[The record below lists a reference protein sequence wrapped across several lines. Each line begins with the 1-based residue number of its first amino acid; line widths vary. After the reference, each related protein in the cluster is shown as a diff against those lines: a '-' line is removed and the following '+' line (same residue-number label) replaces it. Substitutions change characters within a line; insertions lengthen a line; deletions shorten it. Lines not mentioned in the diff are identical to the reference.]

1 MAAYAA
7 LVSLMHIIDTIEH
20 HHSPPI
26 SIHKQQVESLTLIVT
41 FLQEF
46 LESYKSPVAD
56 GDEADPLEMRIAD
69 AAYAAEDVIE
79 SHIVDKLQLS
89 RSKVAKI
96 DTAYIAEDA
105 VESHIVDKVQLR
117 RSKEAKISCFF
128 NCFGGSK
135 NDSSN
140 HDDEH
145 INLYQDHGKKEA
157 METAAAA
164 DEGDVVGEDVSCI
177 DFYEDLQ
184 QVIEE
189 MNVIKKEAME
199 TAAEAQLQRKEF
211 LEGYK
216 SPVADGDEADPLEMR
231 IVDAAH
237 AVEDVIESHIVNVIK
252 LGRSSPNKIFLQ
264 GYVVD
269 AAHGDE
275 EVNSREEVSF
285 INFYQDLQQVIEEM
299 NVIKKEAMETSAESQ
314 LQRKVSSTRA
324 GSLTSSST
332 VKESMMVG
340 FDDVQLQLL
349 DKLTGGNRNRQII
362 PITGM
367 GGIGKTTL
375 ARHIFEHAL
384 VNQHFDIRAW
394 TTISQTYNVRET
406 LREVLH
412 QASGDSRNDLSDE
425 NELGEN
431 LYKYLWGR
439 RYLII
444 LDDMW
449 SVEVWYKI
457 RFFFPDYNDG
467 SRVIVT
473 TRLSNLAAELTN
485 SNSIGMRF
493 LDDVC
498 SWSLFSKTVFGDE
511 VFPLHLE
518 EIGKKIVGKCKGLP
532 LSIAVIGGLLAK
544 SELTLEYWERIE
556 KNLSSIVNSEN
567 DEYCLRVLKLSYDH
581 LPAYLKPCFL
591 YMGTFGEDKQI
602 GVSEL
607 MRLWVSEGFLKPI
620 INKSSKTIA
629 KEYLKELV
637 DRNLILVH
645 KLGKLGNIKYCKM
658 HDLLRDLSFQEAE
671 KQRFYYVLGQH
682 CPQGIN
688 SQRRIVITRSTSDEI
703 VSQRSRS
710 FICGAYTDCRL
721 LDFRFLRT
729 LTTTSSSKYLEENV
743 FQLVNLRYL
752 SREFR
757 EGFQIPSS
765 ISLMWNL
772 QTLIV
777 TYKGELT
784 TAPVEIWKM
793 HQLKHLEIVGFR
805 GMYLP
810 DPGSGHSDVM
820 MENLETLKGV
830 IDFNLNEEVVKRIPN
845 IKKLYIRYRHK
856 VMDRVKCLS
865 YLQCLSK
872 LESLKCDIGYGCY
885 EYLQSISFPHSLKKL
900 FLECGDF
907 FHLEEILEKI
917 GSLPLLE
924 KLQLFLGR
932 FATRSW
938 EIVEGQF
945 PSLKYLKLWKCRD
958 MECWNTLEG
967 SCLPRL
973 EQLHLWGMASL
984 EEFPSEIGEIATLKS
999 IELWYCSE
1007 SAVVSLKK
1015 IVEEQE
1021 ELQGDSPFHVIVRS
1035 SNVSQE
1041 LQRLAT
1047 PNFRVVKR

>member
-20 HHSPPI
+20 HHSPPV
-26 SIHKQQVESLTLIVT
+26 SIDKQQVESLTQIVT

-69 AAYAAEDVIE
+69 AAHAVEDVVESHIVDKLQPRRSKRIADAAYAAEDAIE
-79 SHIVDKLQLS
+79 SHIVDKLQLR
-89 RSKVAKI
+89 RSKKAKI
-96 DTAYIAEDA
+96 DTAE
-105 VESHIVDKVQLR
+105 
-117 RSKEAKISCFF
+117 
-128 NCFGGSK
+128 
-135 NDSSN
+135 
-140 HDDEH
+140 
-145 INLYQDHGKKEA
+145 
-157 METAAAA
+157 A
-164 DEGDVVGEDVSCI
+164 DE
-177 DFYEDLQ
+177 Q
-184 QVIEE
+184 
-189 MNVIKKEAME
+189 IKKEAME
-199 TAAEAQLQRKEF
+199 NE
-211 LEGYK
+211 
-216 SPVADGDEADPLEMR
+216 
-231 IVDAAH
+231 
-237 AVEDVIESHIVNVIK
+237 
-252 LGRSSPNKIFLQ
+252 LGRSMSPNEEFLQ

-269 AAHGDE
+269 AAHAAE
-275 EVNSREEVSF
+275 EVNSREEVSC
-285 INFYQDLQQVIEEM
+285 IDFYQDLQQVIEEM
-299 NVIKKEAMETSAESQ
+299 NVIKKEAMETSAEVQ
-314 LQRKVSSTRA
+314 LQRKVSSTHA

-340 FDDVQLQLL
+340 FDDVLLQLL
-349 DKLTGGNRNRQII
+349 DRLTGGNRNRQII
-362 PITGM
+362 PIVGM

-384 VNQHFDIRAW
+384 VKEHFDIRAW
-394 TTISQTYNVRET
+394 TTISQTYNVREA

-412 QASGDSRNDLSDE
+412 QVSGDLGSDLSE
-425 NELGEN
+425 NELGEK
-431 LYKYLWGR
+431 LYKYLYGR
-439 RYLII
+439 RYIII

-449 SVEVWYKI
+449 SVEVWDKM

-511 VFPLHLE
+511 VFPLQLKK
-518 EIGKKIVGKCKGLP
+518 IGKKIVGKCKGLP

-544 SELTLEYWERIE
+544 SELTLEYWEHIE

-581 LPAYLKPCFL
+581 LPAYLKSCFL
-591 YMGTFGEDKQI
+591 YMGMFGEDEVI
-602 GVSEL
+602 SVSEL

-645 KLGKLGNIKYCKM
+645 ELGAVGNIKYCKM
-658 HDLLRDLSFQEAE
+658 HDLVRDLSFQEAE
-671 KQRFYYVLGQH
+671 KQRFYYVLGKH
-682 CPQGIN
+682 CSRGIN
-688 SQRRIVITRSTSDEI
+688 SQRRIVIPRSTSAMTVRDAMETM
-703 VSQRSRS
+703 SSRARS
-710 FICGAYTDCRL
+710 FICHADTVPEL

-729 LTTTSSSKYLEENV
+729 LTTYKYSRGYLDENV
-743 FQLVNLRYL
+743 FQMVNLRYL
-752 SREFR
+752 SARFR

-765 ISLMWNL
+765 ISLLWNL
-772 QTLIV
+772 HTLIV
-777 TYKGELT
+777 SCRGKPT
-784 TAPVEIWKM
+784 TAPVEISKM
-793 HQLKHLEIVGFR
+793 HQLKHVEFIDEGILYP

-810 DPGSGHSDVM
+810 DPRSGHSDVM
-820 MENLETLKGV
+820 MENLETLRGV
-830 IDFNLNEEVVKRIPN
+830 NDFNLNVEMVKRIPN
-845 IKKLYIRYRHK
+845 IKKLYI
-856 VMDRVKCLS
+856 VERVKCLS

-872 LESLKCDIGYGCY
+872 LESLMCY
-885 EYLQSISFPHSLKKL
+885 ITDGSDECLQSISFPHSLKKL
-900 FLECGDF
+900 YLQCGN
-907 FHLEEILEKI
+907 FHWEEILEKI

-924 KLQLFLGR
+924 KLQLFGGQ
-932 FATRSW
+932 FARRSW

-945 PSLKYLKLWKCRD
+945 PSLRYLELYECGD
-958 MECWNTLEG
+958 MECWTLEG

-973 EQLHLWGMASL
+973 EQLRLSHMKSL
-984 EEFPSEIGEIATLKS
+984 EEFPSEIGEITTLKS
-999 IELWYCSE
+999 IQLWNCSE

-1021 ELQGDSPFHVIVRS
+1021 ELQGDPSIHVLVRAL
-1035 SNVSQE
+1035 NVSQE
-1041 LQRLAT
+1041 LQSLAT
-1047 PNFRVVKR
+1047 PNFRVVKL

>member
-7 LVSLMHIIDTIEH
+7 IVSLMNTINQIEH
-20 HHSPPI
+20 HPSPPI
-26 SIHKQQVESLTLIVT
+26 SIHKQQLESLTQIVT

-56 GDEADPLEMRIAD
+56 GDEADPLEM
-69 AAYAAEDVIE
+69 
-79 SHIVDKLQLS
+79 H
-89 RSKVAKI
+89 
-96 DTAYIAEDA
+96 
-105 VESHIVDKVQLR
+105 
-117 RSKEAKISCFF
+117 
-128 NCFGGSK
+128 
-135 NDSSN
+135 
-140 HDDEH
+140 
-145 INLYQDHGKKEA
+145 
-157 METAAAA
+157 
-164 DEGDVVGEDVSCI
+164 
-177 DFYEDLQ
+177 
-184 QVIEE
+184 
-189 MNVIKKEAME
+189 
-199 TAAEAQLQRKEF
+199 
-211 LEGYK
+211 
-216 SPVADGDEADPLEMR
+216 

-237 AVEDVIESHIVNVIK
+237 AVEDVIESHIVIVIK
-252 LGRSSPNKIFLQ
+252 LGRSSPNGEFLQ

-269 AAHGDE
+269 AAHAAE
-275 EVNSREEVSF
+275 EVNSREEVSC
-285 INFYQDLQQVIEEM
+285 IDFYQDLQKVIEEM
-299 NVIKKEAMETSAESQ
+299 NVIKKEAMEIATEAQ
-314 LQRKVSSTRA
+314 LHRKVSSTHA
-324 GSLTSSST
+324 GSLTSSSN

-340 FDDVQLQLL
+340 FEDVVLQLL
-349 DKLTGGNRNRQII
+349 DWLTGGNRNRQII

-467 SRVIVT
+467 SRVIIT

-498 SWSLFSKTVFGDE
+498 SWSLFSQTVFGDE
-511 VFPLHLE
+511 VFPLQLE

-544 SELTLEYWERIE
+544 SELTLEYWEHIE

-567 DEYCLRVLKLSYDH
+567 DEYCLRVLKLSYDY

-591 YMGTFGEDKQI
+591 YMGTFEEDEKI
-602 GVSEL
+602 KVAEL

-645 KLGKLGNIKYCKM
+645 ELGAVGNIKYCKM

-682 CPQGIN
+682 CPRGIN
-688 SQRRIVITRSTSDEI
+688 SQRSIVIPR
-703 VSQRSRS
+703 
-710 FICGAYTDCRL
+710 G
-721 LDFRFLRT
+721 
-729 LTTTSSSKYLEENV
+729 YLEENV

-752 SREFR
+752 WARFR

-765 ISLMWNL
+765 ISLLWNL
-772 QTLIV
+772 HTLIV
-777 TYKGELT
+777 AVSSSKVM

-793 HQLKHLEIVGFR
+793 HQLKHVDFEG
-805 GMYLP
+805 YLP
-810 DPGSGHSDVM
+810 DPRSGHSDVM

-845 IKKLYIRYRHK
+845 IKKLSIRYRHK
-856 VMDRVKCLS
+856 VMERMKCLS

-872 LESLKCDIGYGCY
+872 LESLRCSTEYVSDA
-885 EYLQSISFPHSLKKL
+885 EYLQCISFPRSLKKL
-900 FLECGDF
+900 CFVCGKF

-924 KLQLFLGR
+924 KLTLSFGQ
-932 FATRSW
+932 FATRRW

-945 PSLKYLKLWKCRD
+945 PSLKYLRLWQCVN
-958 MECWNTLEG
+958 MECWTLEG
-967 SCLPRL
+967 CCLPRL
-973 EQLHLWGMASL
+973 EQLRLWWMESL

-999 IELWYCSE
+999 IELWRCSE
-1007 SAVVSLKK
+1007 SMVVSVKK

-1021 ELQGDSPFHVIVRS
+1021 ELQGDPPFHVLVWSRK
-1035 SNVSQE
+1035 VSQE
-1041 LQRLAT
+1041 LQSLAT
-1047 PNFRVVKR
+1047 PNFRVAKE